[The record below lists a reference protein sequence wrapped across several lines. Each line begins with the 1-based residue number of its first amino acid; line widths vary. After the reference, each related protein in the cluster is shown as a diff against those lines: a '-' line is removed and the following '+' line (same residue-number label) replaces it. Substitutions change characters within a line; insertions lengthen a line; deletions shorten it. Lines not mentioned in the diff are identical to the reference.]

1 MTGVDT
7 SVFPDRGL
15 LRAISTF
22 RAFTFKRSSS
32 LFISTSVLVEWKC
45 SVNVDF
51 IFFLSL
57 VIAGNSNGSQLMS
70 RKAGGRHGMVYGYV
84 SPKAIQQCPLVPGKE
99 VLAVLDLG
107 LFRGM
112 CYY

>member
-1 MTGVDT
+1 M
-7 SVFPDRGL
+7 
-15 LRAISTF
+15 
-22 RAFTFKRSSS
+22 
-32 LFISTSVLVEWKC
+32 
-45 SVNVDF
+45 DF

-57 VIAGNSNGSQLMS
+57 VIAGNSNGGQLMS
-70 RKAGGRHGMVYGYV
+70 RKAAGGRHGMVYGYV